1 MVKTAFP
8 AWQWSPVSDVS
19 KRASDGQAAAF
30 AKLDVGDVAKIKMI
44 FASVSRCEV
53 IIMKKNLLNL
63 FVLIGIISSMTTS
76 MAFAD
81 STQSA
86 IIQKQQSQ
94 ALYAEQIENLRQ
106 QTEYL
111 RQQNEMLKQQ
121 NQALQQTQAYNQGY
135 AAGQQQQQQPR
146 AYYHSD
152 FYTPALMLGGLT
164 AGYFL
169 GHYTGHYY
177 PHYYHHY
184 HHCW

>member
-1 MVKTAFP
+1 
-8 AWQWSPVSDVS
+8 
-19 KRASDGQAAAF
+19 
-30 AKLDVGDVAKIKMI
+30 
-44 FASVSRCEV
+44 
-53 IIMKKNLLNL
+53 MKKNLLNL

-135 AAGQQQQQQPR
+135 AAGQQQQQPQPR
-146 AYYHSD
+146 AYYHSE